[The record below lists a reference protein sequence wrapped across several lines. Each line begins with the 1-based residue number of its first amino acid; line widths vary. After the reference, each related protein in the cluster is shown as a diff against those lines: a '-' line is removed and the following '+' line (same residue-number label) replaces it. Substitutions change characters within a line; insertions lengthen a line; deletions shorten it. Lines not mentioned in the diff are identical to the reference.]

1 MADIQSIGLIELSSV
16 ATATGRGHDAEGRAI
31 QLLLARSICSGKFL
45 IVVAG
50 DVTSVTAAVQAGAA
64 AAGASLIE
72 RRQIARVHPSVLQ
85 AISQSVDIDPKQ
97 LRSIGVIETFS
108 AASIIEVA
116 DAAVKSANVT
126 LLRVHLA
133 MALGGKGF
141 VLMAGDVSSVQA
153 AVEAGSKVAAEEG
166 MLVAPRRDSRA
177 IAKSFSATTSEP
189 RWLSRELLVIRSP
202 FILLLFSPSPCHP
215 PWRRIGA

>member
-1 MADIQSIGLIELSSV
+1 MATEINSIGLIELSSI
-16 ATATGRGHDAEGRAI
+16 ATGFLVEDLMLKAGSV

-45 IVVAG
+45 IVVSG
-50 DVTSVTAAVQAGAA
+50 DVTSVQSALLAGAS

-85 AISQSVDIDPKQ
+85 AISQSVDVDPAQ
-97 LRSIGVIETFS
+97 LKSLGVIETFS

-126 LLRVHLA
+126 LLKVHLA

-141 VLMAGDVSSVQA
+141 VVIAGDVSSVQA
-153 AVEAGSKVAAEEG
+153 AIAAGSKVAAEDG
-166 MLVAPRRDSRA
+166 MLVGRGVIAAPS
-177 IAKSFSATTSEP
+177 IELF
-189 RWLSRELLVIRSP
+189 REYI
-202 FILLLFSPSPCHP
+202 
-215 PWRRIGA
+215 

>member
-1 MADIQSIGLIELSSV
+1 VAEISSIGLIELTSV
-16 ATATGRGHDAEGRAI
+16 ATGFLVEDVMLKAASV

-45 IVVAG
+45 IVVSG
-50 DVTSVTAAVQAGAA
+50 DVSSVTAAVEAGGV
-64 AAGASLIE
+64 AAGPSLIE
-72 RRQIARVHPSVLQ
+72 RRQIARVHPSVLA
-85 AISQSVDIDPKQ
+85 AISNAVDVDPRQ

-141 VLMAGDVSSVQA
+141 VMMAGDVASVQA
-153 AVEAGSKVAAEEG
+153 AVAAGSRVAAEDG
-166 MLVAPRRDSRA
+166 MLVGRGVIAAPSEELFRDY
-177 IAKSFSATTSEP
+177 I
-189 RWLSRELLVIRSP
+189 
-202 FILLLFSPSPCHP
+202 
-215 PWRRIGA
+215 